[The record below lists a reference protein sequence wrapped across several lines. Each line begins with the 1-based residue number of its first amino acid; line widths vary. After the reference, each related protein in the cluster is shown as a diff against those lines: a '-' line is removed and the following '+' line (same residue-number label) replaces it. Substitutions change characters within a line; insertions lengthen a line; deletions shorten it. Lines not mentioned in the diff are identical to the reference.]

1 MNNQLS
7 RRDQATLALR
17 FRRSPDAKV
26 SHDMID
32 MLEHQQAQIDE
43 LTNHATSLVEFA
55 KGCIETVFE
64 GGSYDGGDMQD
75 QLVRVGVLTQV
86 EYNPE
91 IHGHCEYGSEK
102 GDPYFVMSDWF
113 KQLKNGGEL

>member
-1 MNNQLS
+1 MSNTEQIAHWRAKLNQKLC
-7 RRDQATLALR
+7 TNFEIEIL
-17 FRRSPDAKV
+17 F
-26 SHDMID
+26 
-32 MLEHQQAQIDE
+32 MLEQQQTQIDE

-55 KGCIETVFE
+55 KGCIETVFK

-91 IHGHCEYGSEK
+91 IHGYCKYGSEK

-113 KQLKNGGEL
+113 KQLKNGGEHE